1 MNFSTIIKS
10 LVTVLF
16 TISLL
21 IFSQCVNAYENNQFN
36 DCIESAQQ
44 NKALKGISKEEIEN
58 YCDCALDLIIDK
70 KENIRNSGY
79 QCAIENFRQ

>member
-58 YCDCALDLIIDK
+58 YCDCALIAIIDEK
-70 KENIRNSGY
+70 RELREAGY
-79 QCAIENFRQ
+79 QCAMKYFN